1 MSMDD
6 VRRNWQHAGGVQVG
20 GIWKREEEHEV
31 SSACWF
37 GQSTADPRGLTSV
50 PVA

>member
-37 GQSTADPRGLTSV
+37 GQCTADPRGLTSV